1 VSARCIECNL
11 KISKDEDGSAM
22 PCPCGDGRPIQ
33 PSECDHYWVD
43 SNVDGVLFCVI
54 CHADKCVAWSFAGAA
69 ARKTY
74 PKRYKRAE

>member
-1 VSARCIECNL
+1 MARCRECNL

-22 PCPCGDGRPIQ
+22 PCPCGDGQPIQ

-54 CHADKCVAWSFAGAA
+54 CHADKCVVCDELMEYCGCDIPDAV
-69 ARKTY
+69 
-74 PKRYKRAE
+74 